1 MAASATANVK
11 GGLFGD
17 SVGLLQLVSQDGK
30 SSERNRLPKELG
42 RLGMLQL
49 RVKMKALM
57 GVAPGASASIN
68 RTVVENNVELGGK
81 RNITTVSLINRV
93 TTAADVT
100 EINRDILTGWTAL
113 STFGKTPPINK
124 DLSPLGEQ
132 R

>member
-1 MAASATANVK
+1 MAALATANVK

-17 SVGLLQLVSQDGK
+17 SAGLLQLVSQDGK
-30 SSERNRLPKELG
+30 SSERNRLSKELG

-49 RVKMKALM
+49 
-57 GVAPGASASIN
+57 GVAPGATASIN
-68 RTVVENNVELGGK
+68 RTVVESNVELGGK
-81 RNITTVSLINRV
+81 RLITTVSLINRV

-100 EINRDILTGWTAL
+100 EINKDILTGWTAL
-113 STFGKTPPINK
+113 TTFGKTPPINK